1 MYLLKKNMT
10 VVQNNRFIA
19 GLAASISNLTN
30 RNQSTYPSRGN
41 QVADQSQQQQ
51 ENQFK
56 FKCASS
62 YARGAVLSPAKR
74 NYYEQKAKD
83 LKLPSAYTAAMMDYL
98 RKGEV
103 TGLDVRSYRGR
114 AGDVIRLK
122 IEKKDF
128 SVNEVKAAI
137 YTMEGK
143 LMESGSVIKK
153 SDTIFEYASKKNI
166 PFHLALVLRVT
177 LCDHIMN
184 MVTQDIQL
192 RA

>member
-1 MYLLKKNMT
+1 MT
-10 VVQNNRFIA
+10 VVQNNRFMA
-19 GLAASISNLTN
+19 GLASSISNLTN
-30 RNQSTYPSRGN
+30 RNQSTYPSRRN
-41 QVADQSQQQQ
+41 YAADQSQQQQ

-62 YARGAVLSPAKR
+62 YARSAIIHPAKR
-74 NYYEQKAKD
+74 NYYEQKAKE

-103 TGLDVRSYRGR
+103 TGLDVRNYRGR

-122 IEKKDF
+122 IAKKDF
-128 SVNEVKAAI
+128 SVNEVRAAI

-143 LMESGSVIKK
+143 LMESGSVIKN
-153 SDTIFEYASKKNI
+153 SDTIFEYQAKQNI
-166 PFHLALVLRVT
+166 PVHIPLVLRVT

-184 MVTQDIQL
+184 IVTQDIQL

>member
-1 MYLLKKNMT
+1 MT

-19 GLAASISNLTN
+19 GLANSISNLTH
-30 RNQSTYPSRGN
+30 RNQSTYPTRRN
-41 QVADQSQQQQ
+41 FAADQSPQQQ
-51 ENQFK
+51 ENQFR

-62 YARGAVLSPAKR
+62 YARGAVLNPAKR
-74 NYYEQKAKD
+74 NYYEQKAKE
-83 LKLPSAYTAAMMDYL
+83 LKLPSAYTAAVMDYL
-98 RKGEV
+98 RRGEV
-103 TGLDVRSYRGR
+103 TGLDVRHYRGR

-128 SVNEVKAAI
+128 SVHEVKAAI

-143 LMESGSVIKK
+143 LMESGTVVKK
-153 SDTIFEYASKKNI
+153 NDMLFEYSAKQNI
-166 PFHLALVLRVT
+166 PFHISLVLRVT

-184 MVTQDIQL
+184 IVTQDIQL